1 MECGTPR
8 SERGPRHR
16 PESLW
21 LLIVDHSHDRWWRFK
36 TWRSIEL
43 DGFLYWIIEDG
54 TVINRRPAD

>member
-1 MECGTPR
+1 
-8 SERGPRHR
+8 
-16 PESLW
+16 LW